1 MKIVLVFPPFFLESM
16 YNLPP
21 LGLINLATVLEGS
34 GHDIRLLDFVLGIR
48 QQSLKMGKH
57 IYDDCAAR
65 VVEQNPD
72 VVGFSVQ
79 CTTYPAALNIAKRIR
94 KRLGDVK
101 IVFGGHNAGFV
112 DRITLAR
119 FEFVDCIVR
128 GEGEKTFAELIE
140 AYASGKG
147 EAGVK
152 GVTFRSDGDIIRNPD
167 RPLIDDLDTLP
178 LPNYSYAASFD
189 EYRRACD
196 LPRSIVILEI
206 GRGCPHRCIYCS
218 ESIMWRRKTR
228 TFSVDRVVKEM
239 IHLRDAY
246 GAECF
251 LLAYD
256 QFTAN
261 RAYVERFCQRL
272 IDEGLNKLSW
282 YCISRLDTVDSNL
295 LSLMREAGCES
306 MCYGI
311 DSGSKRTLSFIH
323 KKIDKGILYQRVA
336 ETAEKGIIPTLSF
349 VIGFPEEER
358 TDIDETLTLALQC
371 GIIGNNNPL
380 VQMPTVLP
388 GTELHKKYLA
398 TLVREVDTYFA
409 LGLEFED
416 GHRLAEDEAVINSDP
431 ALFSSFYNIPCKAM
445 DLKSLNLI
453 SQFFPLMVQ
462 LYPKTF
468 LLLSKEMDSSVS
480 HLFLEWLRWLAPKN
494 SRAQLSLTPRDC
506 YLYFPGFVSQKLREK
521 KTIKY
526 SHLRD
531 VLHYETLSLD
541 VGKFPSQ
548 IQCNDFHIDL
558 NHISSFKPVLAGKIV
573 VGEFAFYMPDIIL
586 DLKSGRLVD
595 SYPRKR
601 CFLGFRLAGDQL
613 DVFEINAFGKDL
625 LELCDGKKTIQE
637 IASTLYKEHGQGVKE
652 EEFANLCLEALVTLG
667 EMGCIDIVPRK

>member
-1 MKIVLVFPPFFLESM
+1 MKIVLVFPPFLLESM

-21 LGLINLATVLEGS
+21 LGLINLATILEGS
-34 GHDIRLLDFVLGIR
+34 GHDITLLDFVLAIR
-48 QQSLKMGKH
+48 QQSLRMGKH
-57 IYDDCAAR
+57 IYDDCADR
-65 VVEQNPD
+65 VVEENPD

-94 KRLGDVK
+94 KRIGNVK

-112 DRITLAR
+112 DTVTLER
-119 FEFVDCIVR
+119 FGFVDCIVR

-140 AYASGKG
+140 AYATGKG

-152 GVTFRSDGDIIRNPD
+152 GVTFRKDGKIIRNPD

-178 LPNYSYAASFD
+178 LPNYSYAPCFD
-189 EYRRACD
+189 EYRKACN

-239 IHLRDAY
+239 IHLRDAF

-272 IDEGLNKLSW
+272 IEEGLNKLPW
-282 YCISRLDTVDSNL
+282 YCISRLDTVDSDL
-295 LSLMREAGCES
+295 LALMREAGCES

-323 KKIDKGILYQRVA
+323 KKIDEGILYQRVG
-336 ETAEKGIIPTLSF
+336 ETAEAGIIPTLSF

-358 TDIDETLTLALQC
+358 NDIDETLTLALQC

-388 GTELHKKYLA
+388 GTELHKKYLN

-409 LGLEFED
+409 LGLEFEQ
-416 GHRLAEDEAVINSDP
+416 GQRLAEDEALIDSDP

-453 SQFFPLMVQ
+453 TQFFPLMVQ

-468 LLLSKEMDSSVS
+468 LLLSKEVDRSVS
-480 HLFLEWLRWLAPKN
+480 QLFLEWLKWLAQKK
-494 SRAQLSLTPRDC
+494 SQTRISLTPRDC
-506 YLYFPGFVSQKLREK
+506 YLHFPGFVSQSLATKE
-521 KTIKY
+521 TIRY
-526 SHLRD
+526 AHLSD
-531 VLHYETLSLD
+531 VLHYETLALD
-541 VGKFPSQ
+541 AGKFPSEVQ
-548 IQCNDFHIDL
+548 RNDFHIDL
-558 NHISSFKPVLAGKIV
+558 NHISSLNPVLSGKIV

-586 DLKSGRLVD
+586 DLKAGRLVD
-595 SYPRKR
+595 SYPRGR
-601 CFLGFRLAGDQL
+601 CFLAFRVTNGQL
-613 DVFEINAFGKDL
+613 DVFEINSFGKDL
-625 LELCDGKKTIQE
+625 LELCDGKKTIEE
-637 IASTLYKEHGQGVKE
+637 IASILFTEHGQGVTNKE
-652 EEFANLCLEALVTLG
+652 FLCLCLEAHVTLG
-667 EMGCIDIVPRK
+667 QMGCIDIVPRK